1 MPQHENID
9 PQSLEP
15 LVALYSALPGGF
27 NAIPD
32 INARRATLNGMLE
45 AMTADLPPN
54 ENVLLEDRV
63 IPGPAGNPDLMVRI
77 YRPAKSS
84 GPLPGILFIHGGGMV
99 MGTLDTDHLT
109 AVMLCETIGALIVSV
124 DYRLAPEHP
133 APAAIEDCYA
143 ALQWMTSNA
152 AELGYGPV
160 DRLAIYGGSAGGGL
174 TIATALVTR
183 DRGGPSI
190 GFLMAPYPMI
200 DDRNVTD
207 SSQAI
212 LDIGIWDRSGNIE
225 AWEWYLGGNSAD
237 QYSAPTRA
245 SDLTGLPPTF
255 IDVGD
260 QDMFMDE
267 DLEFAG
273 RLKDAQVPVELHV
286 YPGAYHASEVFAPT
300 ADLSQ
305 RIWAARVAA
314 LKTALA

>member
-15 LVALYSALPGGF
+15 LVALYAALPGGF

-54 ENVLLEDRV
+54 ENVVLEDRV
-63 IPGPAGNPDLMVRI
+63 IPGPAGNPDLAVRI
-77 YRPAKSS
+77 YRPANAT
-84 GPLPGILFIHGGGMV
+84 GPLPGILFLHGGGMV

-124 DYRLAPEHP
+124 DYRLAPENP

-143 ALQWMTSNA
+143 GLQWMA
-152 AELGYGPV
+152 EHADELGYTPI
-160 DRLAIYGGSAGGGL
+160 DRLAVYGGSAGGGL
-174 TIATALVTR
+174 AIATALVSR
-183 DRGGPSI
+183 DRGGPAI
-190 GFLMAPYPMI
+190 RFLMAPYPQI
-200 DDRNVTD
+200 DDRNETQ
-207 SSQAI
+207 SSQVI
-212 LDIGIWDRSGNIE
+212 VDIGIWDRAGNIE
-225 AWEWYLGGNSAD
+225 AWEWYLGGNPAD

-245 SDLTGLPPTF
+245 MDLTGLPPTF

-267 DLEFAG
+267 DLEFAH
-273 RLKDAQVPVELHV
+273 RLKDAGVPVELHV

-300 ADLSQ
+300 AELSQ
-305 RIWAARVAA
+305 RIWATRIAA
-314 LKTALA
+314 LQTALA